1 MLTTHT
7 RIVFKLS

>member
-7 RIVFKLS
+7 SAKT